1 MVNQKIWRRNVPDSH
16 ILREDFNTGIFDPKN
31 YDPEDIQKS
40 RSVFKKYDKR
50 NFRKN
55 VKNIS
60 QENLRVAR
68 DLNREIEGKKLYIF
82 CIYFII

>member
-1 MVNQKIWRRNVPDSH
+1 MVNEKRWRRNGPDAH
-16 ILREDFNTGIFDPKN
+16 LLCEEFNQGRFDPKN
-31 YDPEDIQKS
+31 YDPEDIRQR
-40 RSVFKKYDKR
+40 RSAFKKYDKR

-55 VKNIS
+55 VKNIA
-60 QENLRVAR
+60 QEYLRGSR